1 MYLED
6 TVLPLDLL
14 QRQSDDSLGQFV
26 WNSDEYFI
34 TAVTG
39 I

>member
-1 MYLED
+1 MS
-6 TVLPLDLL
+6 LDLL
-14 QRQSDDSLGQFV
+14 QRQSDDSLSQFA